1 VSRLQGRL
9 SIVDVRIAN
18 AASAQYLD
26 AHDRKVNSI
35 HFRNGPGQDDTCFV
49 TSSSSGAVTVFDVR
63 QLGMKSGKGK
73 MITPGAEMRHAKSCH
88 SMFPSC
94 GCCGEAEP
102 VVT

>member
-1 VSRLQGRL
+1 L

-35 HFRNGPGQDDTCFV
+35 HFRNGPGQDDTRFV
-49 TSSSSGAVTVFDVR
+49 TSSSSGAVTVFDAR

-73 MITPGAEMRHAKSCH
+73 MITPAAEMRHAKSCH

-94 GCCGEAEP
+94 GCCGEVEP